1 MKLKM
6 LLHEQGL
13 FFIET
18 SCNSANMAEKLAYV
32 PLFWMDNADKL
43 LSLSD
48 ITRCH
53 SEMNRQAYWS
63 KNSIKEDINFRS

>member
-18 SCNSANMAEKLAYV
+18 SCNSVNMAKKLELAYV

-48 ITRCH
+48 ITQM
-53 SEMNRQAYWS
+53 S
-63 KNSIKEDINFRS
+63 FRNE